1 MLTNGCKELKIKVKK
16 MFDDIRPYND
26 IETGL
31 ALKRVAAS
39 PLIEPMV
46 DFLFPGQNS
55 NEFRALL
62 SSVESVDDF
71 QQKAMSKAI
80 ESIVKQ
86 TTAGLTCNGIEY
98 FRSDNDSKGVGI
110 KKFLMLSNH
119 RDIVLDSAFIQI
131 LFFRNSLPLSEI
143 AVGDNLMINPFIE
156 DLIRSNRMI
165 KVIRSDN
172 PREVYAASKVL
183 SEYIREKITSN
194 ESSIWLA
201 HRNGRTKDGF
211 DVTEQGL
218 IKMLDMSGRGDF
230 VDDFEEISIM
240 PVSVSYEYEPCDLL
254 KAIEVWYTKEQG
266 GYKKK
271 GGEDLVSILTG
282 LKQKKGNVHVNF
294 CKPITREELEEAD
307 SYEKNDKFRK
317 LAEIMDSRILPAFKL
332 WPNNYVA
339 ADMLEKE
346 SGNSKIKDF
355 SSFYTPIESKTF
367 NEYVEKQIDKVPEGV
382 DKDAVKK
389 IFIGIYATPVHNR

>member
-1 MLTNGCKELKIKVKK
+1 MVKK

-26 IETGL
+26 IEVGL

-62 SSVESVDDF
+62 SSVASVDDF

-86 TTAGLTCNGIEY
+86 TTAGLTCSGIEY
-98 FRSDNDSKGVGI
+98 FRSDKDSKGFGT

-172 PREVYAASKVL
+172 PREVYTASKVL
-183 SEYIREKITSN
+183 SEYI
-194 ESSIWLA
+194 
-201 HRNGRTKDGF
+201 
-211 DVTEQGL
+211 
-218 IKMLDMSGRGDF
+218 
-230 VDDFEEISIM
+230 
-240 PVSVSYEYEPCDLL
+240 
-254 KAIEVWYTKEQG
+254 
-266 GYKKK
+266 
-271 GGEDLVSILTG
+271 
-282 LKQKKGNVHVNF
+282 
-294 CKPITREELEEAD
+294 
-307 SYEKNDKFRK
+307 
-317 LAEIMDSRILPAFKL
+317 
-332 WPNNYVA
+332 
-339 ADMLEKE
+339 
-346 SGNSKIKDF
+346 
-355 SSFYTPIESKTF
+355 
-367 NEYVEKQIDKVPEGV
+367 
-382 DKDAVKK
+382 
-389 IFIGIYATPVHNR
+389 